1 MAERIAAEVL
11 KPQLTDGRE
20 IAFLD
25 VREHGQYGEGH
36 PFFSVPMPYSLL
48 EPRATKL
55 LPCRLTR
62 IVLMDDGDGV
72 ADKAAARL
80 GQLGYKELVVLEG
93 GAPGWVAAGYTLY
106 KGVNVPSKTFGEL
119 LEHACD
125 TPRLTAEALQSL
137 REQENGVVVL
147 DGRTP
152 AEFEKMS
159 LPGAGSCPNA
169 ELGYR
174 LRSLVPDDAT
184 TIVINCAG
192 RTRSILGAEGL
203 RLLDVRNPVYAL
215 ENGTQGWRLAGFD
228 LAHGVSPGTLAPPNN
243 DDLDALRSLADSLIG
258 EHDLERVSAGTVED
272 WLADA
277 ARTTYLLD
285 VRTDEEFADSHWPG
299 ARHAPGGQLVQATD
313 EYVAV
318 RNARIVLTDD
328 IHLRA
333 ATTAIRL
340 REMGHDVYILD
351 ADATAGGEHASDTRD
366 QGDSPADPA
375 QAIRKA
381 AADADVILD
390 ASRSMDYRDAHIDGA
405 RWVSRP
411 RLDSLDIDPDSN
423 VLVTGRN
430 ADLVEGVRTDLAASG
445 FSRLQVC
452 VGNPETWADAGF
464 DIVSTPEDPPDS
476 HCIDYLFF
484 VHDRHAGNLDAARR
498 YLEWET
504 GLIDQLDAQE
514 RSVFRPG
521 SRGGDDTHA

>member
-1 MAERIAAEVL
+1 LAERISAAAL

-48 EPRATKL
+48 ESRAAKL

-80 GQLGYKELVVLEG
+80 GQLGYEELAVLEG
-93 GAPGWVAAGYTLY
+93 GAPGWAAAGFTLY

-125 TPRLTAEALQSL
+125 TPRLTAEALQSM
-137 REQENGVVVL
+137 RERDNGIVVL

-174 LRSLVPDDAT
+174 LSSLVSDDET

-192 RTRSILGAEGL
+192 RTRSILGVEGL

-215 ENGTQGWRLAGFD
+215 ENGTQGWRLAGFE
-228 LAHGVSPGTLAPPNN
+228 LAHGVSPGTLAPPKK

-258 EHDLERVSAGTVED
+258 KHGLELAGAGTVED
-272 WLADA
+272 WLADGT
-277 ARTTYLLD
+277 RTTYLLD
-285 VRTDEEFADSHWPG
+285 VRTDEEFAASHWPG

-328 IHLRA
+328 IRLRA
-333 ATTAIRL
+333 ATTAVRL

-351 ADATAGGEHASDTRD
+351 ADATRGGEHAAEGGD
-366 QGDSPADPA
+366 QSCAAEHGATA
-375 QAIRKA
+375 FRKA

-405 RWVSRP
+405 HWVSRA
-411 RLDSLDIDPDSN
+411 RLASLDIDPASN

-430 ADLVEGVRTDLAASG
+430 ADLVDGVRTDLAANG
-445 FSRLQVC
+445 FSGLQAC
-452 VGNPETWADAGF
+452 SGNPDIWAEAGF
-464 DIVSTPEDPPDS
+464 NIVSTPDDPPDER
-476 HCIDYLFF
+476 CIDYLFF

-504 GLIDQLDAQE
+504 GLVDQLDAQE

-521 SRGGDDTHA
+521 SGGGADSHA

>member
-1 MAERIAAEVL
+1 LADRIAAEAL
-11 KPQLTDGRE
+11 KPLLTDGRE
-20 IAFLD
+20 IALLD

-48 EPRATKL
+48 EPQAAKL
-55 LPCRLTR
+55 LPCRHAK
-62 IVLMDDGDGV
+62 IVVMDDGDGV
-72 ADKAAARL
+72 ADKAADRL
-80 GQLGYKELVVLEG
+80 AQLGYEDLAVLDG
-93 GAPGWVAAGYTLY
+93 GAPGWAAAGYTLY

-125 TPRLTAEALQSL
+125 TPRLTAEALQSM
-137 REQENGVVVL
+137 REQESAHVVL

-174 LRSLVPDDAT
+174 LRSLVPDDET

-203 RLLDVRNPVYAL
+203 RLLGVRNPVYAL

-228 LAHGVSPGTLAPPNN
+228 LAHEVSPGTLAPPKN

-258 EHDLERVSAGTVED
+258 RHDLERVSARTVED

-285 VRTDEEFADSHWPG
+285 VRTDEEFAESHWPG
-299 ARHAPGGQLVQATD
+299 ALHAPGGQLVQATD

-351 ADATAGGEHASDTRD
+351 ADATAGGEQASDTGG
-366 QGDSPADPA
+366 QGDLPADLT
-375 QAIRKA
+375 QAFRKV

-405 RWVSRP
+405 HWVLRP
-411 RLDSLDIDPDSN
+411 KLDELDIDPDSN

-430 ADLVEGVRTDLAASG
+430 ADLVEGVRADLAASG
-445 FSRLQVC
+445 FSRLRAC
-452 VGNPETWADAGF
+452 PGGPETWADAGF
-464 DIVSTPEDPPDS
+464 DIVSTPDDPPDDR
-476 HCIDYLFF
+476 CIDYLFF
-484 VHDRHAGNLDAARR
+484 VHDRHTGNLDAARR

-521 SRGGDDTHA
+521 SGGGPDSHA

>member
-1 MAERIAAEVL
+1 LADRIAAEVL

-48 EPRATKL
+48 ESRAAEL
-55 LPCRLTR
+55 LPCRVTR

-80 GQLGYKELVVLEG
+80 GQLGYENLAILEG
-93 GAPGWVAAGYTLY
+93 GAPGWAAAGYTLY

-125 TPRLTAEALQSL
+125 TPRLTAEALQSM
-137 REQENGVVVL
+137 RERESGIVVL

-203 RLLDVRNPVYAL
+203 RLLDVRNPVFAL

-228 LAHGVSPGTLAPPNN
+228 LAHGVSPGTLVPPKN

-258 EHDLERVSAGTVED
+258 RHGLELVSARTVDD

-277 ARTTYLLD
+277 GRTTYLLD
-285 VRTDEEFADSHWPG
+285 VRTNEEFAESHWPG

-340 REMGHDVYILD
+340 GEMGHDVYILD
-351 ADATAGGEHASDTRD
+351 ADAAAGGEHAASTGD
-366 QGDSPADPA
+366 QGDSPVDRATA
-375 QAIRKA
+375 LRKGGG
-381 AADADVILD
+381 DADVILD
-390 ASRSMDYRDAHIDGA
+390 ASRSMDFRDAHIDGA

-411 RLDSLDIDPDSN
+411 ALDSLDIDRDAK

-430 ADLVEGVRTDLAASG
+430 ADLVEGVRVDLAAMG
-445 FSRLQVC
+445 FSRLRAC
-452 VGNPETWADAGF
+452 PGDPETWTDAGF
-464 DIVSTPEDPPDS
+464 DIVSTPDDPPDDS
-476 HCIDYLFF
+476 CIDYLFF

-504 GLIDQLDAQE
+504 GLIDQLDEQE
-514 RSVFRPG
+514 RSVFSTG
-521 SRGGDDTHA
+521 SRGGPDTHA